1 MLRKLLEIRVGHLS
15 KSEFQIVMEIVTDDL
30 KFNRVSFGKYT
41 SLDYV
46 IDIAVKSATI
56 FKKCA

>member
-1 MLRKLLEIRVGHLS
+1 MLRQALEAKSIYLS
-15 KSEFQIVMEIVTDDL
+15 NAEFAIVMEIVTDDL

-41 SLDYV
+41 NLDYV